1 MEALKELLQNT
12 YFENTIG
19 QYLVFFGCVIAGIVL
34 GKIFYYI
41 SKGFL
46 RRLSAKSKTKFDDYL
61 IDIIEEPIVLLI
73 VTCGVYAGSL
83 VLTLDETA
91 LKIFD
96 NIVFVMIAMSITW
109 FFIRLLDM
117 LIRIYLEPMIEK
129 SESKLD
135 DQILPIVRKS
145 LRAVIFILAFII
157 VLSNLGYDVLSV
169 LAGLGIGGL
178 AFALAAQ
185 DSVKNILGGVT
196 IFWDKPFQIGEF
208 VEIKGKLGTVSEVG
222 LRTTRVKSVGGTT
235 IVIPNAHVADALIE
249 NFSIRTKRRITM
261 TLGLTYESTADQM
274 EQALVTIRETI
285 AAVKGTEQ
293 ETIETRFVN
302 FGAFSLDLDVVYW
315 ITDMQNWK
323 MIIHNVNMGLK
334 RNLDRDGIDMA
345 FPTETHYVVN
355 QK

>member
-1 MEALKELLQNT
+1 MEALKDLIQNT
-12 YFENTIG
+12 YFNNTIG
-19 QYLVFFGCVIAGIVL
+19 QYLAFFGCLVAGIIL

-41 SKGFL
+41 SRGFL

-73 VTCGVYAGSL
+73 VTCGLYAVSL
-83 VLTLDETA
+83 VLTLDDVA
-91 LKIFD
+91 SKIFD

-109 FFIRLLDM
+109 FFVRLLDM
-117 LIRIYLEPMIEK
+117 LIRIYLEPMIDK

-135 DQILPIVRKS
+135 DQILPIIRKS

-185 DSVKNILGGVT
+185 DTVKNILGGVT
-196 IFWDKPFQIGEF
+196 IFWDKPFQIGDF
-208 VEIKGKLGTVSEVG
+208 VDIKGKLGTVSEVG
-222 LRTTRVKSVGGTT
+222 LRTTRIKSVGGTT
-235 IVIPNAHVADALIE
+235 IVIPNAHVADSLIE
-249 NFSIRTKRRITM
+249 NFSTREKRRITM
-261 TLGLTYESTADQM
+261 TIGLTYETTADQM
-274 EQALVTIRETI
+274 EQGMRTIKETI
-285 AAVKGTEQ
+285 EAVNGVEKD
-293 ETIETRFVN
+293 TIETRFVN

-315 ITDMQNWK
+315 ITDMGNWK
-323 MIIHNVNMGLK
+323 IITHDVNMGLK
-334 RNLDRDGIDMA
+334 RNLDKAGIDMA
-345 FPTETHYVVN
+345 FPSETHYVVN

>member
-1 MEALKELLQNT
+1 
-12 YFENTIG
+12 
-19 QYLVFFGCVIAGIVL
+19 
-34 GKIFYYI
+34 
-41 SKGFL
+41 
-46 RRLSAKSKTKFDDYL
+46 
-61 IDIIEEPIVLLI
+61 
-73 VTCGVYAGSL
+73 
-83 VLTLDETA
+83 
-91 LKIFD
+91 
-96 NIVFVMIAMSITW
+96 MSITW

-249 NFSIRTKRRITM
+249 NFSTRTKRRITM